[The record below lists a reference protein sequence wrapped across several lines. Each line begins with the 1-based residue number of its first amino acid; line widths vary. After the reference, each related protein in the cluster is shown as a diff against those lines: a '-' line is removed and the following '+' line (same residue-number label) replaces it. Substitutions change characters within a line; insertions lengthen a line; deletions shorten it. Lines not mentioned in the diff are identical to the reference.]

1 MPLSPVLILFRFL
14 PLFLPPAVIPLQCF
28 QTQHSLSASLQGN
41 ALSCPSSSLSC
52 TKSTDFNMQIIARTC
67 QNTNCTFPNG
77 TLSSV
82 PLCFNSSSN
91 TQSYCCC
98 YGDSCNGMAKEHK
111 NGLMTFLLLFFCIL
125 MGAMA
130 MKNKI

>member
-14 PLFLPPAVIPLQCF
+14 PLFLLLLLPPAVVPLQCF

-67 QNTNCTFPNG
+67 QSTNCTKN
-77 TLSSV
+77 
-82 PLCFNSSSN
+82 NSSERNEEKQCLSFCRQQN
-91 TQSYCCC
+91 QQ
-98 YGDSCNGMAKEHK
+98 K
-111 NGLMTFLLLFFCIL
+111 NAASL
-125 MGAMA
+125 
-130 MKNKI
+130 